1 MSQALLIEQFRDSPH
16 AEALFRAQ
24 AAALEQSLS
33 EEDSERQF
41 RQIQLALRI
50 QRKNEEFEALRRE
63 AAAGHASRDLML
75 EIDRRA
81 KELAELKAQRL

>member
-1 MSQALLIEQFRDSPH
+1 V
-16 AEALFRAQ
+16 
-24 AAALEQSLS
+24 LEHNLS
-33 EEDSERQF
+33 EDDAERQF

-63 AAAGHASRDLML
+63 ATAGRASRELML

-81 KELAELKAQRL
+81 KELAELKGQRL